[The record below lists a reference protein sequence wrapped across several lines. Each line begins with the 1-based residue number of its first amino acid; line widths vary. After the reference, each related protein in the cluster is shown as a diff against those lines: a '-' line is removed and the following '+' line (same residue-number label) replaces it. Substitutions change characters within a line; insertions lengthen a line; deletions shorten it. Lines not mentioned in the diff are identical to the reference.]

1 MTKTLVLAE
10 KPSVGKD
17 IARVLQCHKNI
28 NGGLKNI
35 NGGLEGNKYIVTWA
49 LGHLV
54 TLADPEMYDHKYQ
67 KWNLDDL
74 PIMPERMKLV
84 VIKNTAKQFNAIKNL
99 LNRNDIKDIIIATDA
114 GREGELVAH
123 WIINKV
129 HVKKPMKR
137 LWISSVTDK
146 AIKDGFKN
154 LKNARDYEPLYQS
167 GYSRSVAD
175 WLVGINATRALTCK
189 YNAQLACGRVQTPT
203 LAMIDKR
210 ETEIK
215 NFQPKNYYGIE
226 ILSNNIYWSWL
237 SNKNEKHIFN
247 QNKIDNI
254 IEQLQNSKLKITNI
268 TTNNK
273 KSYAPLLYDLTELQR
288 DANKIYGFSAKE
300 TLSIMQ
306 SLYEYHKVLTYPRTD
321 SRYLTEDIVPTLK
334 ERLIASKGGYFDDV
348 IDQILA
354 NPIKKQNHFVN
365 NKKVSDHHAIIPT
378 EQPVMLGA
386 FSDSEFKIYDL
397 VLKRFLAVL
406 LPPYIY
412 KKTTIKA
419 KVNQETFTTS
429 GKIEIQNGWQQIYN
443 HDNTE
448 QFEQVLPLMKENDQ
462 YVVSE
467 IKKTCGQTTPPA
479 YFNEATLLS
488 AMENPVHY
496 TNNKSKQ
503 LNSTLINTGG
513 LGTVATRADI
523 IDKLFNTFLIE
534 KRNNEIHVTNKGK
547 QLLQLVPQ
555 DLKEPELTAKWELQL
570 AKIAKKQQKPDQFI
584 NEIRQYTKKII
595 NEINSSQA
603 TFKHDNLTTKKCPEC
618 NHFMLEVNG
627 KKGKLLVCSNPDCK
641 HKETVSIITNARC
654 PNCHK
659 KLELVGK
666 KEKQLFVCKTCGYR
680 QSMNAFK
687 KERAT
692 KGNEARKSDIKKY
705 LQQQK
710 KQQTN
715 IEDSPFAAL
724 LNIKDELK

>member
-17 IARVLQCHKNI
+17 IARVLQCH
-28 NGGLKNI
+28 KNI

-114 GREGELVAH
+114 GREGELVAR
-123 WIINKV
+123 WIINKA

-429 GKIEIQNGWQQIYN
+429 GKIEIQSGWQQIYN

-534 KRNNEIHVTNKGK
+534 KSNNEIHVTNKGK

>member
-17 IARVLQCHKNI
+17 IARVLQCH
-28 NGGLKNI
+28 KNI

-67 KWNLDDL
+67 KWNLNDL

-114 GREGELVAH
+114 GREGELVAR
-123 WIINKV
+123 WIINKA

-210 ETEIK
+210 GTEIK

-429 GKIEIQNGWQQIYN
+429 GKIEIQSGWQQIYN

-555 DLKEPELTAKWELQL
+555 DLKEPELTAKWEFKR

-692 KGNEARKSDIKKY
+692 KDNEARKSDIKKY

-724 LNIKDELK
+724 LNIKDEGL

>member
-17 IARVLQCHKNI
+17 IARVLQCH
-28 NGGLKNI
+28 KNI

-114 GREGELVAH
+114 GREGELVAR
-123 WIINKV
+123 WIINKA

-429 GKIEIQNGWQQIYN
+429 GKIEIQSGWQQIYN

-534 KRNNEIHVTNKGK
+534 KRNNEIRVTNKGK

>member
-17 IARVLQCHKNI
+17 IARVLQCH
-28 NGGLKNI
+28 KNI

-114 GREGELVAH
+114 GREGELVAR
-123 WIINKV
+123 WIINKA

-348 IDQILA
+348 INQILA

-412 KKTTIKA
+412 TKKQRSKLKSTRK
-419 KVNQETFTTS
+419 
-429 GKIEIQNGWQQIYN
+429 
-443 HDNTE
+443 H
-448 QFEQVLPLMKENDQ
+448 
-462 YVVSE
+462 
-467 IKKTCGQTTPPA
+467 
-479 YFNEATLLS
+479 LLLL
-488 AMENPVHY
+488 EKL
-496 TNNKSKQ
+496 KSKAVGNKFTIMIT
-503 LNSTLINTGG
+503 LNSL
-513 LGTVATRADI
+513 
-523 IDKLFNTFLIE
+523 
-534 KRNNEIHVTNKGK
+534 NKY
-547 QLLQLVPQ
+547 
-555 DLKEPELTAKWELQL
+555 
-570 AKIAKKQQKPDQFI
+570 F
-584 NEIRQYTKKII
+584 
-595 NEINSSQA
+595 
-603 TFKHDNLTTKKCPEC
+603 H
-618 NHFMLEVNG
+618 
-627 KKGKLLVCSNPDCK
+627 
-641 HKETVSIITNARC
+641 
-654 PNCHK
+654 
-659 KLELVGK
+659 
-666 KEKQLFVCKTCGYR
+666 
-680 QSMNAFK
+680 
-687 KERAT
+687 
-692 KGNEARKSDIKKY
+692 
-705 LQQQK
+705 
-710 KQQTN
+710 
-715 IEDSPFAAL
+715 
-724 LNIKDELK
+724 

>member
-17 IARVLQCHKNI
+17 IARVLQCH
-28 NGGLKNI
+28 KNI

-67 KWNLDDL
+67 KWNLNDL

-114 GREGELVAH
+114 GREGELVAR
-123 WIINKV
+123 WIINKA

-429 GKIEIQNGWQQIYN
+429 GKIEIQSGWQQIYN

-467 IKKTCGQTTPPA
+467 IKKTCDQTTPPA

-618 NHFMLEVNG
+618 SHFMLEVNG

>member
-1 MTKTLVLAE
+1 
-10 KPSVGKD
+10 
-17 IARVLQCHKNI
+17 
-28 NGGLKNI
+28 
-35 NGGLEGNKYIVTWA
+35 
-49 LGHLV
+49 
-54 TLADPEMYDHKYQ
+54 MYDHKYQ

-84 VIKNTAKQFNAIKNL
+84 VIKNTAKQFNVIKNL

-114 GREGELVAH
+114 GREGELVAR
-123 WIINKV
+123 WIINKA
-129 HVKKPMKR
+129 HVKKTMKR

-429 GKIEIQNGWQQIYN
+429 GKIEIQSGWQQIYN

>member
-17 IARVLQCHKNI
+17 IARVLQCH
-28 NGGLKNI
+28 KNI

-99 LNRNDIKDIIIATDA
+99 LNRNDIKNIIIATDA
-114 GREGELVAH
+114 GREGELVAR
-123 WIINKV
+123 WIINKA

-215 NFQPKNYYGIE
+215 NFQPKDYYGIE

-429 GKIEIQNGWQQIYN
+429 GKIEIQSGWQQIYN

-448 QFEQVLPLMKENDQ
+448 QFEQVLPLMKENNQ

-467 IKKTCGQTTPPA
+467 IKKTCGQTMPPA

-570 AKIAKKQQKPDQFI
+570 AKIAKKQQKLDQFI

>member
-17 IARVLQCHKNI
+17 IARVLQCH
-28 NGGLKNI
+28 KNI

-67 KWNLDDL
+67 KWNLNDL

-114 GREGELVAH
+114 GREGELVAR
-123 WIINKV
+123 WIINKA

-429 GKIEIQNGWQQIYN
+429 GKIEIQSGWQQIYN

-488 AMENPVHY
+488 AMENPIHY

-641 HKETVSIITNARC
+641 HKETVSIITNTRC

>member
-17 IARVLQCHKNI
+17 IARVLQCH
-28 NGGLKNI
+28 KNI

-114 GREGELVAH
+114 GREGELVAR

-215 NFQPKNYYGIE
+215 NFQPKDYYGIE

-254 IEQLQNSKLKITNI
+254 IKQLQNSKLKITNI

-419 KVNQETFTTS
+419 KVNQETFTTF
-429 GKIEIQNGWQQIYN
+429 GKIEIQSGWQQIYN

-467 IKKTCGQTTPPA
+467 IKKTCGQTMPPA

>member
-17 IARVLQCHKNI
+17 IARVLQCH
-28 NGGLKNI
+28 KNI

-114 GREGELVAH
+114 GREGELVAR

-215 NFQPKNYYGIE
+215 NFQPKDYYGIE

-429 GKIEIQNGWQQIYN
+429 GKIEIQSGWQQIYN

-467 IKKTCGQTTPPA
+467 IKKTCGQTMPPA

-503 LNSTLINTGG
+503 LNSTLSNTGG

>member
-17 IARVLQCHKNI
+17 IARVLQCH
-28 NGGLKNI
+28 KNI

-114 GREGELVAH
+114 GREGELVAR
-123 WIINKV
+123 WIINKA

-268 TTNNK
+268 TTNNQ

-306 SLYEYHKVLTYPRTD
+306 SLYEYHKVLTYPRTY

-429 GKIEIQNGWQQIYN
+429 GKIEIQSGWQQIYN

>member
-17 IARVLQCHKNI
+17 IARVLQCH
-28 NGGLKNI
+28 KNI

-114 GREGELVAH
+114 GREGELVAR
-123 WIINKV
+123 WIINKA

-429 GKIEIQNGWQQIYN
+429 GKIEIQSGWQQIYN

-680 QSMNAFK
+680 QSMNVFK

>member
-17 IARVLQCHKNI
+17 IARVLQCH
-28 NGGLKNI
+28 KNI

-114 GREGELVAH
+114 GREGELVAR

-273 KSYAPLLYDLTELQR
+273 KSYVPLLYDLTELQR

-419 KVNQETFTTS
+419 KVNQETFTTF
-429 GKIEIQNGWQQIYN
+429 GKIEIQSGWQQIYN

>member
-17 IARVLQCHKNI
+17 IARVLQCH
-28 NGGLKNI
+28 KNI

-215 NFQPKNYYGIE
+215 NFQPKDYYGIE

-429 GKIEIQNGWQQIYN
+429 GKIEIQSGWQQIYN

>member
-17 IARVLQCHKNI
+17 IARVLQCH
-28 NGGLKNI
+28 KNI

-114 GREGELVAH
+114 GREGELVAR
-123 WIINKV
+123 WIINKA

-254 IEQLQNSKLKITNI
+254 IEQLQNNKLKITNI

-429 GKIEIQNGWQQIYN
+429 GKIEIQSGWQQIYN

>member
-17 IARVLQCHKNI
+17 IARVLQCH
-28 NGGLKNI
+28 KNI

-114 GREGELVAH
+114 GREGELVAR
-123 WIINKV
+123 WIINKA

-429 GKIEIQNGWQQIYN
+429 GKIEIQSGWQQIYN

-448 QFEQVLPLMKENDQ
+448 QFEQVLPLMKENNQ

>member
-17 IARVLQCHKNI
+17 IARILQCH
-28 NGGLKNI
+28 KNI

-114 GREGELVAH
+114 GREGELVAR
-123 WIINKV
+123 WIINKA

-429 GKIEIQNGWQQIYN
+429 GKIEIQSGWQQIYN
-443 HDNTE
+443 HNNNE

-467 IKKTCGQTTPPA
+467 IKKTCGQTMPPA

-724 LNIKDELK
+724 LNIKDEGL

>member
-17 IARVLQCHKNI
+17 IARVLQCH
-28 NGGLKNI
+28 KNI

-114 GREGELVAH
+114 GREGELVAR
-123 WIINKV
+123 WIINKA

-215 NFQPKNYYGIE
+215 NFQPKDYYGIE

-429 GKIEIQNGWQQIYN
+429 GKIEIQSGWQQIYN
-443 HDNTE
+443 HNNNE

-467 IKKTCGQTTPPA
+467 IKKTCGQTMPPA

>member
-17 IARVLQCHKNI
+17 IARVLQCH
-28 NGGLKNI
+28 KNI

-84 VIKNTAKQFNAIKNL
+84 VIKNTAKQFNVIKNL

-114 GREGELVAH
+114 GREGELVAR
-123 WIINKV
+123 WIINKA

-321 SRYLTEDIVPTLK
+321 SRYLTEDIVATLK

-429 GKIEIQNGWQQIYN
+429 GKIEIQSGWQQIYN

>member
-17 IARVLQCHKNI
+17 IARVLQCH
-28 NGGLKNI
+28 KNI

-114 GREGELVAH
+114 GREGELVAR
-123 WIINKV
+123 WIIHKA

-429 GKIEIQNGWQQIYN
+429 GKIEIQSGWQQIYN

-724 LNIKDELK
+724 LNIKDEGL

>member
-17 IARVLQCHKNI
+17 IARVLQCH
-28 NGGLKNI
+28 KNI

-99 LNRNDIKDIIIATDA
+99 LNRNDIKNIIIATDA
-114 GREGELVAH
+114 GREGELVAR
-123 WIINKV
+123 WIINKA

-215 NFQPKNYYGIE
+215 NFQPKYYYGIE

-429 GKIEIQNGWQQIYN
+429 GKIEIQSGWQQIYN

-627 KKGKLLVCSNPDCK
+627 KKGKLLVCSNPNCK

>member
-1 MTKTLVLAE
+1 M
-10 KPSVGKD
+10 S
-17 IARVLQCHKNI
+17 Q
-28 NGGLKNI
+28 NI

-67 KWNLDDL
+67 KWNLNDL

-114 GREGELVAH
+114 GREGELVAR
-123 WIINKV
+123 WIINKA

-210 ETEIK
+210 GTEIK

-429 GKIEIQNGWQQIYN
+429 GKIEIQSGWQQIYN

-692 KGNEARKSDIKKY
+692 KDNEARKSDIKKY

-724 LNIKDELK
+724 LNIKDEGL

>member
-17 IARVLQCHKNI
+17 IARVLQCH
-28 NGGLKNI
+28 KNI

-114 GREGELVAH
+114 GREGELVAR

-215 NFQPKNYYGIE
+215 NFQPKDYYGIE

-429 GKIEIQNGWQQIYN
+429 GKIEIQSGWQQIYN

-467 IKKTCGQTTPPA
+467 IKKNCGQTMPPA

-503 LNSTLINTGG
+503 LNSTLIKTGG

-534 KRNNEIHVTNKGK
+534 KKNNEIHVTNKGK

-595 NEINSSQA
+595 SEINSSQA

>member
-17 IARVLQCHKNI
+17 IARVLQCH
-28 NGGLKNI
+28 KNI

-114 GREGELVAH
+114 GREGELVAR
-123 WIINKV
+123 WIINKA

-429 GKIEIQNGWQQIYN
+429 GKIEIQSGWQQIYN

-467 IKKTCGQTTPPA
+467 IKKTCDQTTPPA

>member
-17 IARVLQCHKNI
+17 IARVLQCH
-28 NGGLKNI
+28 KNI

-114 GREGELVAH
+114 GREGELVAR
-123 WIINKV
+123 WIINKA

-429 GKIEIQNGWQQIYN
+429 GKIEIQSGWQQIYN

-467 IKKTCGQTTPPA
+467 IKKTCDQTTPPA

-641 HKETVSIITNARC
+641 HKETVSIITNTRC

>member
-17 IARVLQCHKNI
+17 IARVLQCH
-28 NGGLKNI
+28 KNI

-84 VIKNTAKQFNAIKNL
+84 VIKNTAKQFNVIKNL

-114 GREGELVAH
+114 GREGELVAR
-123 WIINKV
+123 WIINKA

-175 WLVGINATRALTCK
+175 WLVGINATRVLTCK

-429 GKIEIQNGWQQIYN
+429 GKIEIQSGWQQIYN

-467 IKKTCGQTTPPA
+467 IKKTCDQTTPPA

>member
-17 IARVLQCHKNI
+17 IARVLQCH
-28 NGGLKNI
+28 KNI

-84 VIKNTAKQFNAIKNL
+84 VIKNTAKQFNAIENL

-114 GREGELVAH
+114 GREGELVAR
-123 WIINKV
+123 WIINKA

-215 NFQPKNYYGIE
+215 NFQPKDYYGIE

-429 GKIEIQNGWQQIYN
+429 GKIEIQSGWQQIYN

-467 IKKTCGQTTPPA
+467 IKKTCDQTTPPA